1 MLFALPLMHAHA
13 HAQHS
18 ARSLYYKSSHPS
30 EMSKISTSMIH
41 RLRVPY
47 LYLDWIEDKIVRV
60 LRMFFLMASKWPM
73 KAPYQRRGK
82 RTPQM
87 WYLSKE
93 EELQDWSKWKR
104 WDALFVD
111 LRLVTARMLDR
122 IPFGFNRRRAL
133 YEKFTFPLFL
143 FSSLLLLIAVS
154 NFSYWLIL
162 VDTGLDCTYI
172 FVFAWRIDMRCILLS
187 FEPFQRSIDY

>member
-1 MLFALPLMHAHA
+1 M
-13 HAQHS
+13 
-18 ARSLYYKSSHPS
+18 
-30 EMSKISTSMIH
+30 
-41 RLRVPY
+41 
-47 LYLDWIEDKIVRV
+47 
-60 LRMFFLMASKWPM
+60 
-73 KAPYQRRGK
+73 
-82 RTPQM
+82 
-87 WYLSKE
+87 
-93 EELQDWSKWKR
+93 
-104 WDALFVD
+104 D

-172 FVFAWRIDMRCILLS
+172 FVFA
-187 FEPFQRSIDY
+187 